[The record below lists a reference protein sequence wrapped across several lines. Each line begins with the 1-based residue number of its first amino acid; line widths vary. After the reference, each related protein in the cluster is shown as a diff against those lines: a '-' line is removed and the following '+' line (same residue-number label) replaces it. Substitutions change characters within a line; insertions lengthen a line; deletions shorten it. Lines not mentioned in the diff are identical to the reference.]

1 MTFKDLGLSEGILKA
16 VEVMGY
22 ENPTPIQELAIPVIL
37 KKQDILGCAQTGT
50 GKTAAFV
57 LPIIENLLSKGPI
70 THEPR
75 VLVLS
80 PTRELAI
87 QTRDNVRS
95 YGTHTN
101 LKCAVILGGVNQRSQ
116 VEVLRKGVD
125 IIVATPGRL
134 LDLVN
139 QRIINLSNIEVLVLD
154 EADTMLDMGFIY
166 DIKKVVARVPKIRQT
181 LMFSATMPKAIKA
194 LAAEFLN
201 NPVIIETN
209 NSSITVEKIDQTVYF
224 VDTPNKKFLLL
235 EILKTNTNASTLIFT
250 RTKHGANKLG
260 EILQKNSFYNEVIHG
275 NKSQS
280 ARVRALKNFKDGK
293 SNILIATDI
302 AARGIDIKYLTQ
314 VINFELPNLAESYV
328 HRIGRTGRAGSVGKA
343 ISLCDKTEKR
353 YLYDIERLLKQSI
366 TVIKEHNYINAQVI
380 NNKNYSQKKN

>member
-1 MTFKDLGLSEGILKA
+1 MTFKDLGLSTGILKA
-16 VEVMGY
+16 IEKIGY

-37 KKQDILGCAQTGT
+37 KNQDILGCAQTGT

-57 LPIIENLLSKGPI
+57 LPIIENLLKKGFK

-80 PTRELAI
+80 PTRELAM
-87 QTRDNVRS
+87 QTRDNVRAFGS
-95 YGTHTN
+95 HTN
-101 LKCAVILGGVNQRSQ
+101 LNCAVILGGVKQRSQ
-116 VEVLRKGVD
+116 VEVLRKGID

-139 QRIINLSNIEVLVLD
+139 QRIINLNSIEVLVLD
-154 EADTMLDMGFIY
+154 EADTMLDMGFIH
-166 DIKKVVARVPKIRQT
+166 DIKKVVSKVPKSRQT
-181 LMFSATMPKAIKA
+181 LMFSATMPKAIKL
-194 LAAEFLN
+194 LANEFLN
-201 NPVIIETN
+201 KPVIVETN
-209 NSSITVEKIDQTVYF
+209 NNSITVEKIDQTVYF
-224 VDTPNKKFLLL
+224 VNTPNKKLLL
-235 EILKTNTNASTLIFT
+235 LDILKANTNASTLIFT

-260 EILQKNSFYNEVIHG
+260 EILAKNNFRNETIHG
-275 NKSQS
+275 NKSQN
-280 ARVRALKNFKDGK
+280 ARVRALKNFKEGK
-293 SNILIATDI
+293 CSILIATDI

-343 ISLCDKTEKR
+343 ISFCDNTEKR

-366 TVIKEHNYINAQVI
+366 PVIKEHNYIE
-380 NNKNYSQKKN
+380 KKN

>member
-1 MTFKDLGLSEGILKA
+1 MSFKELGLSDGILKA
-16 VEVMGY
+16 IEEVGY
-22 ENPTPIQELAIPVIL
+22 ITPTPIQELAIPVVL

-57 LPIIENLLSKGPI
+57 LPIIENLIKKGPSM
-70 THEPR
+70 HDPR
-75 VLVLS
+75 VLVIS

-95 YGTHTN
+95 YGIYTN
-101 LKCAVILGGVNQRSQ
+101 LKCTVILGGVNQRSQ
-116 VEVLRKGVD
+116 VEAIRKGVD
-125 IIVATPGRL
+125 IVVATPGRL

-139 QRIINLSNIEVLVLD
+139 QRFINLNNIEVLVLD
-154 EADTMLDMGFIY
+154 EADTMLDMGFIH
-166 DIKKVVARVPKIRQT
+166 DIKKIVARVPKIRQT
-181 LMFSATMPKAIKA
+181 LMFSATMPKAIKL
-194 LAAEFLN
+194 LANEFLN
-201 NPVIIETN
+201 NPVVVETN
-209 NSSITVEKIDQTVYF
+209 NSSITVEKIDQSVYF

-260 EILQKNSFYNEVIHG
+260 EILQKSNFYNEVIHG
-275 NKSQS
+275 NKSQN

-314 VINFELPNLAESYV
+314 VINFELPEIAESYV

-343 ISLCDKTEKR
+343 ISFCDKAEKR
-353 YLYDIERLLKQSI
+353 YLNDIERLTKQSI
-366 TVIKEHNYINAQVI
+366 TIIKEHNYLNPPVL
-380 NNKNYSQKKN
+380 NKPVYPQKKN